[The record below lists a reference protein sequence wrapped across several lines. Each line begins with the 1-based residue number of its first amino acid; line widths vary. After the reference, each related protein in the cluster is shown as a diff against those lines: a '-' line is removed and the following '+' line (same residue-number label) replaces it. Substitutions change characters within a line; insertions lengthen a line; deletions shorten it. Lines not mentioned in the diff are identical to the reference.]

1 MYNKIVAFLSR
12 QILES
17 YVCRYIVSNLFNI
30 VLSELTDRFW
40 RFKYLF
46 HFLFTFGAIF
56 LKNFWGTFWPA
67 LCSWTRCFSKLQKFP
82 LFNSFLAFCDGG
94 FGKVAIFWLSVNN
107 CCFLFRCF
115 LVKSLFRTTG
125 AVFFLLKVGYK
136 KKYFNILACYIEIFH
151 VEK

>member
-1 MYNKIVAFLSR
+1 MLVIFS
-12 QILES
+12 IHT
-17 YVCRYIVSNLFNI
+17 I
-30 VLSELTDRFW
+30 LTDRFW

-46 HFLFTFGAIF
+46 HFLFTFCAIF

-67 LCSWTRCFSKLQKFP
+67 LCSWTRCFCKLQKFP
-82 LFNSFLAFCDGG
+82 LFNSFLAFCDCG

-136 KKYFNILACYIEIFH
+136 KHFLTFWCFMLKNKYCISTKGFLTCGNT
-151 VEK
+151 